1 MSHYL
6 RHGHSSHVLLFTQ
19 RRSYCQSDLL
29 EEQNQG
35 QNISDE
41 TDQKTK
47 LKNLEI
53 TLNLN

>member
-47 LKNLEI
+47 LKNL
-53 TLNLN
+53 